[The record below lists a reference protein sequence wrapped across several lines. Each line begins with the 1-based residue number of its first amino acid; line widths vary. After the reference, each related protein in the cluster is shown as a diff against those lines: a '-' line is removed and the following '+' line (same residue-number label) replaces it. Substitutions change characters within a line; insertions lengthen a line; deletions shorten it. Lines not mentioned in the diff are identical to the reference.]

1 MVVVSLSLKIF
12 NAPKSSGYSEH
23 FLNTCSVFLSVPVNR
38 MPKHQRV
45 RTVFF
50 AWILF
55 SLFFMTVF
63 QAFITSFFTDPG
75 KLHQIDT
82 NEELENSNLNLSF
95 IRFTGT
101 LNCWKLFVA
110 NKSEF
115 ILFKNRSIMF
125 RYFLHSSNFAV
136 LTSEEVIMYNLRFLG
151 EFNDSVT
158 FHKFSSDVIN
168 IHKTLIM
175 DITSPLVPLIN
186 KVIRRLV
193 EAGIVDEIVESV
205 VDPSGYWQ
213 RSRSSIILLG
223 NFVPLSLFH
232 LFSCFVYLIVGSICS
247 CFVFLGELI
256 AFKIK
261 HHVTPCFIENK
272 L

>member
-1 MVVVSLSLKIF
+1 MYNHNPPFITFPGGKMAKDGIELKIIEIAASHLNLDINNSTNQISLRQSVWFQDDPTVYNFIDPITYMERYYTIKYTWFVPRAEIRPRLSSLTRVFTLNTWVCILYTMVVVSLSLKIF

-151 EFNDSVT
+151 EF
-158 FHKFSSDVIN
+158 
-168 IHKTLIM
+168 
-175 DITSPLVPLIN
+175 
-186 KVIRRLV
+186 
-193 EAGIVDEIVESV
+193 
-205 VDPSGYWQ
+205 
-213 RSRSSIILLG
+213 
-223 NFVPLSLFH
+223 
-232 LFSCFVYLIVGSICS
+232 
-247 CFVFLGELI
+247 
-256 AFKIK
+256 
-261 HHVTPCFIENK
+261 
-272 L
+272 